1 MVMFGIG
8 LAVLAIG
15 GVLAVV
21 VGKNR
26 WWSSAVGG
34 TSAVAGCMLALA
46 DAVTVLFSGRTVGV
60 SMSWDVPYGR
70 LSLGLDPLS
79 AVFVLPIGF
88 VVAVAAV
95 YGTQY
100 LLGPH
105 GPARVGTVWLG
116 FNLLAAT
123 MLLVVAARD
132 GLLFLI
138 AWEGMS
144 LASFFLV
151 MSDHR
156 HATVRRA
163 GWTYLVA
170 AHLGTAC
177 LLVLFLLLG
186 QRSGS
191 LEFDQFSVEP
201 ALAGVLFVLAMI
213 GFGTKAGF
221 IPVHV
226 WLPEA
231 HPAAPSHVSAV
242 MSGVMIKTG
251 IYGLVRVLTFLGEP
265 AAWWGW
271 TLVGVGV
278 SSAVFGV
285 VFALVQHD
293 LKRLL
298 AYSSV
303 ENIGIIG
310 MGLGVGLLGI
320 HYQVP
325 AMAALGFAGALLH
338 VINHALF
345 KSLLFL
351 GAGAVQHGTGTRE
364 INRLGG
370 LLRRMPVTGT
380 AFLVGAWA
388 IAGLPPLNGFVSE
401 VLIYLAALSGLVDSA
416 RVGGIVWVLLGVMVV
431 GGLALIGGLA
441 AACFTMAFGGVF
453 LGEPRSDEAA
463 SGHEVGVA
471 MRFSMIVLAA
481 ACVLIALTA
490 PFSLPLLGKACAT
503 LMPGATE
510 PLFATG
516 ADTTVR
522 ALAVVCAASWALLA
536 IAGGLL
542 VWRRRLLSGRSVGR
556 GPTWDCGYA
565 AGNRRMQYTA
575 SSFASPL
582 AILFRGVLR
591 QRVELQE
598 PAGLFPPHAGFRSE
612 TPDLFHTYL
621 FRPVFLAVVW
631 GSAKLRWLQR
641 GRIQLYVLYIAVTV
655 LFLLIWKLG

>member
-1 MVMFGIG
+1 MAMFVVG
-8 LAVLAIG
+8 LALLALG
-15 GVLAVV
+15 GVLAVAV
-21 VGKNR
+21 SKSP
-26 WWSSAVGG
+26 WWSSAAGGATAVVGCAL
-34 TSAVAGCMLALA
+34 TLA
-46 DAVTVLFSGRTVGV
+46 DAVTVLIAGRSVGV
-60 SMSWDVPYGR
+60 SLPWEVPLGR

-79 AVFVLPIGF
+79 AVFVLPIAF
-88 VVAVAAV
+88 VVAIAAV

-105 GPARVGTVWLG
+105 GPAQVGFVWLG

-156 HATVRRA
+156 HEAVRRA

-186 QRSGS
+186 QHSGS
-191 LEFDQFSVEP
+191 LDFDQFSVEP

-271 TLVGVGV
+271 TLVAVGV

-320 HYQVP
+320 HFQVP

-401 VLIYLAALSGLVDSA
+401 VLIYLAALSGIADSA
-416 RVGGIVWVLLGVMVV
+416 RAGGIVWVLLGVLVV

-441 AACFTMAFGGVF
+441 AACFTMAFGTVF

-463 SGHEVGVA
+463 AGHEVGVA
-471 MRFSMIVLAA
+471 MRSSMVVLAA
-481 ACVLIALTA
+481 ACAVVALTA
-490 PFSLPLLGKACAT
+490 PFSLPWLGKACAVV
-503 LMPGATE
+503 MPGLPAA
-510 PLFATG
+510 PFADG
-516 ADTTVR
+516 ADIAVGV
-522 ALAVVCAASWALLA
+522 LSVVCGASWGLLA

-542 VWRRRLLSGRSVGR
+542 VWRKRLLSGRSVGR

-565 AGNRRMQYTA
+565 AGSRRMQYTA
-575 SSFASPL
+575 SSYASPL
-582 AILFRGVLR
+582 SVLFRGVLR
-591 QRVELQE
+591 QRLESRE
-598 PAGLFPPHAGFRSE
+598 PTGLFPPHAGFRSE
-612 TPDLFHTYL
+612 TPDLFHTHL
-621 FRPVFLAVVW
+621 FRPAFQAVIW

-655 LFLLIWKLG
+655 LSLLIWKLG